1 MLLNIEII
9 NHDLQIFVQMGNEI
23 LTSFCHLLVLMVI
36 AFGVVGAL
44 VTFFREFWSTKNTDR
59 AFQKSRLMMGY
70 SFSLGLSFLI
80 GATILKTMV
89 SSQWNDLVRLAI
101 IILIRTTINLLLER
115 ATKGLSSETLVK
127 DH

>member
-9 NHDLQIFVQMGNEI
+9 NHDLQIFVQVGNEI

-44 VTFFREFWSTKNTDR
+44 VTFLREFFSTKDTDR

-115 ATKGLSSETLVK
+115 ATKGLSSETLMK
-127 DH
+127 EY